1 MQKLKAILTLIR
13 FPNLVFIFLTQIIA
27 YYFIICPA
35 VAKSSALPTLN
46 FQSST
51 LLFISTVLIAAAG
64 YIINDYFDLNIDQI
78 NKPDKVVVNHGVSR
92 RWAIFWHMLLSLL
105 GFFFTV
111 LALSPFQFWYLVLA
125 NLLCIV
131 MLWLYSTN
139 FKRQLLIGNVVIS
152 LLTSW
157 VILIIYF
164 SKTPITF
171 ESVTS
176 SDGADIR
183 LFRLTMLFAAFAF
196 VISLVRE
203 VLKDMEDR
211 IGDQQYGCR
220 TMPIVWGLQAS
231 RVFIYVWLIVLAG
244 TLILLQFY
252 VIAYGWWLSITY
264 CLLLIVIPL
273 LLVLRKLASAQTQ
286 HDFHSLSNRIKWIM
300 LTGILS
306 MLFFAYYF

>member
-1 MQKLKAILTLIR
+1 MIAFLRLVRWQ
-13 FPNLVFIFLTQIIA
+13 NLLFIVITQCCYEYGIYLPIYKTHDLRQFIFLVIA
-27 YYFIICPA
+27 
-35 VAKSSALPTLN
+35 S
-46 FQSST
+46 
-51 LLFISTVLIAAAG
+51 VLIAAAG